1 MKNGKSK
8 KNSSV
13 PSSVDKEKTAPPPK
27 GKLAVKA
34 SAAKQPSNSKAPIV
48 SAERAPKRAE
58 KKQDRPTKRA
68 ADASSIETK
77 TSVPPKGTKKKVAA
91 PPMPAAIVRSA
102 MKRAT
107 ATPGISPAVT
117 PVDPKPTK
125 PSSGVKAAGKLLKS
139 SPPPIDKSKAVERRP
154 APNAGANVETA
165 TPKETRLIEPQAVVA
180 PAVRP
185 TVGSPPPAPKQRFV
199 RFPAQW
205 DPKLG
210 IHVT

>member
-77 TSVPPKGTKKKVAA
+77 TSVPPKGTKKKDAA
-91 PPMPAAIVRSA
+91 PPMPARNREVGDEKGNGDSWNLPCGDPCRSEA
-102 MKRAT
+102 DETEFGSESGRETFEILA
-107 ATPGISPAVT
+107 
-117 PVDPKPTK
+117 
-125 PSSGVKAAGKLLKS
+125 SS
-139 SPPPIDKSKAVERRP
+139 DR
-154 APNAGANVETA
+154 
-165 TPKETRLIEPQAVVA
+165 
-180 PAVRP
+180 
-185 TVGSPPPAPKQRFV
+185 
-199 RFPAQW
+199 
-205 DPKLG
+205 
-210 IHVT
+210 

>member
-1 MKNGKSK
+1 M
-8 KNSSV
+8 
-13 PSSVDKEKTAPPPK
+13 
-27 GKLAVKA
+27 
-34 SAAKQPSNSKAPIV
+34 
-48 SAERAPKRAE
+48 KRA
-58 KKQDRPTKRA
+58 
-68 ADASSIETK
+68 
-77 TSVPPKGTKKKVAA
+77 
-91 PPMPAAIVRSA
+91 
-102 MKRAT
+102 AT

-154 APNAGANVETA
+154 APNAGANVETG

-199 RFPAQW
+199 REPRPVPMEIPPILLEPDHVPTEPAIAGPGARFALTPPMEHARAGAPEELPESYGTEQILLAARDPYCLFASW
-205 DPKLG
+205 DLDAKQQARYNAASASG
-210 IHVT
+210 AERVR